1 MHLSDPNPAGTSI
14 GTDKLGQYQ
23 HPLETHAI
31 GLHLAHAIGLHLAHA
46 IGLHLAR
53 NIYQKKSCK
62 SALSHGFAW
71 PPENRGVLGSI
82 PSLAISKGAC
92 VIGVFGDMRAAV

>member
-1 MHLSDPNPAGTSI
+1 
-14 GTDKLGQYQ
+14 
-23 HPLETHAI
+23 
-31 GLHLAHAIGLHLAHA
+31 
-46 IGLHLAR
+46 LHLAR